1 MGADESLASSSCN
14 RHTTGWPV
22 IWRQRNYAAGWR
34 VFWLVCLGQ
43 IVSALPGWA
52 AEDLHERW
60 ADPRILLADVLQHVK
75 ASPRAHP
82 VTDRSMATYCRPEV
96 GFHQIHGLGMSFRSD
111 PLNHA
116 APWYH
121 IAVFEQGKALE
132 PDGRVD
138 TRALSISVEKIDRAS
153 RIKVRLCATRG
164 YPIPTN
170 LSVSLF
176 DRPAGEFITKGKEVY
191 PITFTGK
198 FSNPIDVDGLDIDG
212 VATFRQGL
220 NYLLREILGEH
231 GH

>member
-1 MGADESLASSSCN
+1 ML
-14 RHTTGWPV
+14 
-22 IWRQRNYAAGWR
+22 
-34 VFWLVCLGQ
+34 WLSAVCLGQ
-43 IVSALPGWA
+43 VVFTVPALA

-60 ADPRILLADVLQHVK
+60 ADPRKLLADVLEHVK
-75 ASPRAHP
+75 ASPLAHP

-96 GFHQIHGLGMSFRSD
+96 GFHQVHGLGMSFRSD
-111 PLNHA
+111 PLNHS

-121 IAVFEQGKALE
+121 IAVFEQGKALD

-138 TRALSISVEKIDRAS
+138 TRALSISVEKIDPAS
-153 RIKVRLCATRG
+153 RVKVRLCATRG

-170 LSVSLF
+170 LSVSQF
-176 DRPAGEFITKGKEVY
+176 DRRSGEFITKGNEVY

-198 FSNPIDVDGLDIDG
+198 FSNPINVDGLEIDG

-231 GH
+231 GD